1 MINIIVA
8 DDHNLFR
15 EGLTALLH
23 AEEGIDIVATAA
35 NGRDTVR
42 LAKQH
47 LPDVVVMDVAMPG
60 LNGIDAARQ
69 ILELRLACRVLAL
82 SSTNTE
88 QAVRDMLQAGA
99 MGYLIK
105 ECAGDELIRAIH
117 TVASGQLYLSSAIT
131 ETVVTDYLS
140 RIDEPSTPV
149 SRQLTSREREVL
161 QLIAEGSS
169 TASVAE
175 TLSLS
180 VKTIES
186 HRQKIMQKLNIKSIA
201 GLTKYAIREGL
212 TSV

>member
-69 ILELRLACRVLAL
+69 ILELRLGCRVLAL

-140 RIDEPSTPV
+140 RIDEPSIPV